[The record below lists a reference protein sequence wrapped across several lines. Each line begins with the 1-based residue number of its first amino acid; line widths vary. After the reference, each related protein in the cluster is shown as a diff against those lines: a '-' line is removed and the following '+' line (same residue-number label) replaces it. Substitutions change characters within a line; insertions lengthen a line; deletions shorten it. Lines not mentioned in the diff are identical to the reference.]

1 MFPNKLHV
9 FVARFAVALGFVT
22 SCYVNTC
29 YAILCYFQID
39 ILFSCLQQSMMDD
52 SDDETFPSITVTVRK
67 SLGYQI
73 TFVQSR
79 QPLRIGLLVTNET
92 PASSQFLIFFV
103 PVTLCNKT
111 QLKAIYFLLDL
122 QTTAAWVSQHPR
134 ADGGIISSPSIT
146 VFIRLNAAD
155 AEAKLPINAALE

>member
-22 SCYVNTC
+22 SCYVTTC
-29 YAILCYFQID
+29 YVILCCFQID
-39 ILFSCLQQSMMDD
+39 VLFSCLQQSMMDD
-52 SDDETFPSITVTVRK
+52 GDDETFPSITVTVRK

-92 PASSQFLIFFV
+92 PASSQFLIFSY
-103 PVTLCNKT
+103 
-111 QLKAIYFLLDL
+111 Q
-122 QTTAAWVSQHPR
+122 
-134 ADGGIISSPSIT
+134 
-146 VFIRLNAAD
+146 
-155 AEAKLPINAALE
+155 

>member
-29 YAILCYFQID
+29 YVILCCFQID
-39 ILFSCLQQSMMDD
+39 ILFSCVQQSMMDD
-52 SDDETFPSITVTVRK
+52 GDDETFPSITVTVRK
-67 SLGYQI
+67 SLSYQI

-92 PASSQFLIFFV
+92 PASSQFLIFF
-103 PVTLCNKT
+103 CACDAMH
-111 QLKAIYFLLDL
+111 QD
-122 QTTAAWVSQHPR
+122 AAESYLSKITHKRHPR
-134 ADGGIISSPSIT
+134 
-146 VFIRLNAAD
+146 
-155 AEAKLPINAALE
+155 INAAPNQKNGAFTRG

>member
-1 MFPNKLHV
+1 MFPNKLQV

-29 YAILCYFQID
+29 YAILCCFQID
-39 ILFSCLQQSMMDD
+39 VLFSCLQQSMMDD
-52 SDDETFPSITVTVRK
+52 GDDETFPSITVTVRK

-92 PASSQFLIFFV
+92 PASSQFLIFSYQWRYATRRNWKLSTFYWIFKRPLPGSV
-103 PVTLCNKT
+103 STLVLMEELFRRR
-111 QLKAIYFLLDL
+111 QLPYLFD
-122 QTTAAWVSQHPR
+122 
-134 ADGGIISSPSIT
+134 
-146 VFIRLNAAD
+146 
-155 AEAKLPINAALE
+155 

>member
-52 SDDETFPSITVTVRK
+52 GDDETFPSITVTVRK
-67 SLGYQI
+67 SLSYQI

-92 PASSQFLIFFV
+92 AASSQFLIFLCQWRYATRRSWKLSTFYWIFTRLLLV
-103 PVTLCNKT
+103 SVSTLVLMEELFPHR
-111 QLKAIYFLLDL
+111 QLPYWFD
-122 QTTAAWVSQHPR
+122 
-134 ADGGIISSPSIT
+134 
-146 VFIRLNAAD
+146 
-155 AEAKLPINAALE
+155 

>member
-52 SDDETFPSITVTVRK
+52 GDDETFPSITVTVRK

-92 PASSQFLIFFV
+92 PASSQFLIFFC
-103 PVTLCNKT
+103 PCDAMQQDAAESYLSKITNKRC
-111 QLKAIYFLLDL
+111 
-122 QTTAAWVSQHPR
+122 PR
-134 ADGGIISSPSIT
+134 
-146 VFIRLNAAD
+146 
-155 AEAKLPINAALE
+155 INAAPNQKNGAFTRG

>member
-1 MFPNKLHV
+1 MSPNKLHV
-9 FVARFAVALGFVT
+9 FVARFAVTLGFVT

-29 YAILCYFQID
+29 YVILCCLQID
-39 ILFSCLQQSMMDD
+39 VLFCCVQQSMMDD
-52 SDDETFPSITVTVRK
+52 GDDETFPSITVTVRK

-92 PASSQFLIFFV
+92 PSFVTVFNFFV

-122 QTTAAWVSQHPR
+122 YTTAAWVSQHPR
-134 ADGGIISSPSIT
+134 ADGGIISAPSIT
-146 VFIRLNAAD
+146 VFIRW
-155 AEAKLPINAALE
+155 NAALD

>member
-22 SCYVNTC
+22 SCYVSTC

-52 SDDETFPSITVTVRK
+52 GDDETFPSITVTVRK
-67 SLGYQI
+67 SLSYQI

-92 PASSQFLIFFV
+92 PASSQFLIFFCACDAMQQDAAESYLSKI
-103 PVTLCNKT
+103 TNKRC
-111 QLKAIYFLLDL
+111 
-122 QTTAAWVSQHPR
+122 PR
-134 ADGGIISSPSIT
+134 
-146 VFIRLNAAD
+146 
-155 AEAKLPINAALE
+155 INAALE

>member
-29 YAILCYFQID
+29 YAILCCFQTD
-39 ILFSCLQQSMMDD
+39 ILFSCVQQSMMDD
-52 SDDETFPSITVTVRK
+52 GDDETFPSITVTVRK

-79 QPLRIGLLVTNET
+79 QPLRIGLLVTNAT

-111 QLKAIYFLLDL
+111 QLKAI
-122 QTTAAWVSQHPR
+122 
-134 ADGGIISSPSIT
+134 
-146 VFIRLNAAD
+146 
-155 AEAKLPINAALE
+155 

>member
-52 SDDETFPSITVTVRK
+52 GDDETFPSITVTVRK
-67 SLGYQI
+67 SLSYQI

-92 PASSQFLIFFV
+92 PASSQFLIFLCQWRYATRRSWKLSTFYWIFTRLLLV
-103 PVTLCNKT
+103 SVSTLVLMEELFPHR
-111 QLKAIYFLLDL
+111 QLPYWFD
-122 QTTAAWVSQHPR
+122 
-134 ADGGIISSPSIT
+134 
-146 VFIRLNAAD
+146 
-155 AEAKLPINAALE
+155 